1 MNNGSQKEDTPV
13 DVQQDSMFH
22 SQQWIILM
30 AH

>member
-13 DVQQDSMFH
+13 DLQQDSTFH
-22 SQQWIILM
+22 SQQWIFVE